1 MSESGDTTP
10 RQDGWTPS
18 RQREFLEHLAVS
30 GLVRTACA
38 AIGISREAAYRLRQ
52 RREGAAFA
60 IGWDAALLLARWA
73 LADTLMERAVDGQT
87 EVVERDPEGQRHTR
101 HRHDNR
107 LALSVL
113 GRLDRFAVGEDGSA
127 GDIRLVAGDWEA
139 FLDLIEA
146 GHQGA
151 GAALFLATRCP
162 DEAAE
167 SGPHGP
173 CQLCGSRAPDDDDD
187 DDNDDEG
194 ADDAAP
200 TAALT
205 GFIDADDPDRC
216 SEELDEAGMREWLSI
231 FRRGGQWVTNF
242 PPPEAFSGMEEGV
255 FGRDAVYW
263 RALTEAEL
271 AAIES
276 RHNGRI
282 ARETAIAHR
291 LYAEAFAPA
300 EDYTPPEHPE

>member
-1 MSESGDTTP
+1 MSESGGTTP
-10 RQDGWTPS
+10 RHDGWTPS
-18 RQREFLEHLAVS
+18 RQREFLEYLAVS

-60 IGWDAALLLARWA
+60 LGWDAALLLARWA

-87 EVVERDPEGQRHTR
+87 DVVERDPEGQRHTR

-113 GRLDRFAVGEDGSA
+113 GRLDRFAAGEDGSA
-127 GDIRLVAGDWEA
+127 GDTRLVAGDWEA

-146 GHQGA
+146 GHEGA
-151 GAALFLATRCP
+151 GAALFLATRRP
-162 DEAAE
+162 GDEADF
-167 SGPHGP
+167 GPHGP
-173 CQLCGSRAPDDDDD
+173 CQLCGSRAPGGDDDDD
-187 DDNDDEG
+187 YDDEG
-194 ADDAAP
+194 DDDAAP
-200 TAALT
+200 TGART
-205 GFIDADDPDRC
+205 DFIDEDDLDGC

-231 FRRGGQWVTNF
+231 FRRGRQWVTNF
-242 PPPEAFSGMEEGV
+242 PPPEAFSGMQEGV
-255 FGRDAVYW
+255 FGRDSNYW
-263 RALTEAEL
+263 RALTDAEL
-271 AAIES
+271 GVVES
-276 RHNGRI
+276 RQAARI

-300 EDYTPPEHPE
+300 EDDVAPDHPE